1 MRLLKA
7 DLKVGATYETCR
19 TLATLVVPTFRSAR
33 TVAAVVVPTFRSA
46 IRTTVVRVIVSMV
59 VVPTFRSA
67 IAVSCLLLL
76 SSCSPQTY
84 AVSDPTKVEAGIV
97 FDIGGKDD
105 RSFNAAAWNGMKCA
119 ETGKLPDGRDCGK
132 PGLGIVLRDVEPG
145 TPVSIEPAMRA
156 FAERKYDVIVGIG
169 FAQAPILDSVAK
181 DYPDIQFAIVDGVSE
196 LPNVA
201 SIVFKEHEG
210 SYLVG
215 ILAAMT
221 SKTGTLGFIG
231 GMDIGLIHRFGK
243 GFEQG
248 ARSVNPNIRVLENYV
263 GVTDAAWNNPGR
275 GKELALAQIAKG
287 ADVIYTAAGNS
298 GLGAFDAVEEKG
310 RDASGRATHF
320 VIGVDAN
327 QNMVKPGFVLTSMIK
342 RVDTAVYQIVKDV
355 TEKRFTP
362 GLHVFGLE
370 SDGVG
375 YVVDEYNRSLL
386 SPEAIAAAEDA
397 KRKIIAGE
405 VKVIDAMFQ

>member
-1 MRLLKA
+1 MLAKA
-7 DLKVGATYETCR
+7 VHRPSSIVHRRSTMADRRSTTHRWHSAGRHRWHSA
-19 TLATLVVPTFRSAR
+19 LALSSA
-33 TVAAVVVPTFRSA
+33 V
-46 IRTTVVRVIVSMV
+46 
-59 VVPTFRSA
+59 
-67 IAVSCLLLL
+67 LL
-76 SSCSPQTY
+76 SACSPQTY
-84 AVSDPTKVEAGIV
+84 AVSDPAATEAGIV

-105 RSFNAAAWNGMKCA
+105 RSFNAAAWNVMKCA
-119 ETGKLPDGRDCGK
+119 ETGRLPNGTDCGK
-132 PGLGIVLRDVEPG
+132 PSLGTVVRDVEPC

-156 FAERKYDVIVGIG
+156 FAERQYDLIIGVG
-169 FAQAPILDSVAK
+169 FTQAPILESVAR
-181 DYPDIQFAIVDGVSE
+181 DYGSIQFAIIDGVID

-201 SIVFKEHEG
+201 SLVFKEHEG

-215 ILAAMT
+215 VLAAMT
-221 SKTGTLGFIG
+221 SKTGTIGFLG
-231 GMDIGLIHRFGK
+231 GMDISLIHRFGK
-243 GFEQG
+243 GYEQG

-287 ADVIYTAAGNS
+287 ADVIFTAAGNS

-327 QNMVKPGFVLTSMIK
+327 QNMVKPGFVLTSMVK
-342 RVDTAVYQIVKDV
+342 RVDNAVYQIVKDV
-355 TEKRFTP
+355 TEKRFKP

-375 YVVDEYNRSLL
+375 YVVDEYNKSLL
-386 SPEAIAAAEDA
+386 SAEAIAAAEEA
-397 KRKIIAGE
+397 KRRIIAGDI
-405 VKVIDAMFQ
+405 KVVDAMFQ

>member
-1 MRLLKA
+1 MDDRRSTTHRWHSA
-7 DLKVGATYETCR
+7 
-19 TLATLVVPTFRSAR
+19 LAL
-33 TVAAVVVPTFRSA
+33 
-46 IRTTVVRVIVSMV
+46 
-59 VVPTFRSA
+59 
-67 IAVSCLLLL
+67 SCLAL
-76 SSCSPQTY
+76 SACSPQTY
-84 AVSDPTKVEAGIV
+84 AVSDPSITEAGIV

-119 ETGKLPDGRDCGK
+119 ESGTWPDGTNCGK
-132 PGLGIVLRDVEPG
+132 PALGIVVRDVEPG
-145 TPVSIEPAMRA
+145 TPVNIEPAMRA
-156 FAERKYDVIVGIG
+156 FAERKYDIIIGVG
-169 FAQAPILDSVAK
+169 FAQAPILDTVAK
-181 DYPDIQFAIVDGVSE
+181 DYGDIQFAIIDGVSE

-201 SIVFKEHEG
+201 SLVFKEHEG

-215 ILAAMT
+215 MLAAMT
-221 SKTGTLGFIG
+221 SKTGTIGFLG

-243 GFEQG
+243 GYEQG
-248 ARSVNPNIRVLENYV
+248 ARSVNPDIRILENYV

-287 ADVIYTAAGNS
+287 ADVIFTAAGNS

-327 QNMVKPGFVLTSMIK
+327 QNMLKPGFVLTSMVK
-342 RVDTAVYQIVKDV
+342 RVDNAVYQIVQEV
-355 TEKRFTP
+355 REKRFKG

-375 YVVDEYNRSLL
+375 YVIDQHNKNLVTPDMIT
-386 SPEAIAAAEDA
+386 AVEDA
-397 KRKIIAGE
+397 KRKIIAGDI
-405 VKVIDAMFQ
+405 KVVDAMFQ

>member
-1 MRLLKA
+1 MAHSTKGLRA
-7 DLKVGATYETCR
+7 EGRGQRAEGR
-19 TLATLVVPTFRSAR
+19 GQRWHRPSG
-33 TVAAVVVPTFRSA
+33 
-46 IRTTVVRVIVSMV
+46 
-59 VVPTFRSA
+59 
-67 IAVSCLLLL
+67 LL
-76 SSCSPQTY
+76 SLMFLSACSPQTY
-84 AVSDPTKVEAGIV
+84 AVSDPSATEAGIV

-119 ETGKLPDGRDCGK
+119 ETGRLPNGTDCGK
-132 PGLGIVLRDVEPG
+132 PALGAVVRDVEPG
-145 TPVSIEPAMRA
+145 TPVNIEPAIRA
-156 FAERKYDVIVGIG
+156 FAERKYDLIIGIG
-169 FAQAPILDSVAK
+169 FAQAPILDAVAK
-181 DYPDIQFAIVDGVSE
+181 DYQGIQFAIVDGVSE
-196 LPNVA
+196 MPNVA
-201 SIVFKEHEG
+201 SLVFKEHEG

-221 SKTGTLGFIG
+221 TKTGTLGFLG

-263 GVTDAAWNNPGR
+263 GVTDGAWNNPGR

-287 ADVIYTAAGNS
+287 ADVIFTAAGNS

-327 QNMVKPGFVLTSMIK
+327 QNMLKPGFVLTSMIK
-342 RVDTAVYQIVKDV
+342 RVDNAVYQIVKDV
-355 TEKRFTP
+355 TEKRFKP

-375 YVVDEYNRSLL
+375 YVVDEYNRQLL
-386 SPEAIAAAEDA
+386 SPEALAAAEEA

-405 VKVIDAMFQ
+405 ITVVDAMFQ